1 MRKMMAIPLLLAGC
15 TSAFDIDMA
24 GFSPLPDV
32 EALDYSKVEPA
43 ASHTYWELRY
53 AFEGS
58 APTVLGAGGTLRRD
72 QLDPAQRAE
81 LDAARPPTG
90 FALSCLPGHCY
101 KYVAAV
107 NGAVS
112 IYNTAEA
119 LAAFLGNIDGMEE
132 AALTA
137 HARGLYWNDSPD
149 TGYRAVDA
157 GWEIVALE
165 LVRACAPVQTD
176 RVLLLVR
183 RNGAVQELGREVYS
197 KAENAC
203 I

>member
-43 ASHTYWELRY
+43 ASHTYWQLRY

-81 LDAARPPTG
+81 LDAALWQWSEVRSG
-90 FALSCLPGHCY
+90 
-101 KYVAAV
+101 VAT
-107 NGAVS
+107 NS
-112 IYNTAEA
+112 RRR
-119 LAAFLGNIDGMEE
+119 
-132 AALTA
+132 
-137 HARGLYWNDSPD
+137 RGCRMAW
-149 TGYRAVDA
+149 
-157 GWEIVALE
+157 I
-165 LVRACAPVQTD
+165 
-176 RVLLLVR
+176 
-183 RNGAVQELGREVYS
+183 
-197 KAENAC
+197 
-203 I
+203 